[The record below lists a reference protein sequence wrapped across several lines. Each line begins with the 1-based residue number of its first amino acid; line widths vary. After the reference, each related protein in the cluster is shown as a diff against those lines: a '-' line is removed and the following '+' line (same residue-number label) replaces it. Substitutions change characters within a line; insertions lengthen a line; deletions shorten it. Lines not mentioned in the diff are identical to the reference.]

1 MQTSQISSIEANL
14 FEAIKAND
22 IKAVEELLKKNVP
35 LHSYNEENLTP
46 LMVAAKHGYQ
56 EIIKLLVSKGASLY
70 QRSGKINEEY
80 WGQGLT
86 AEKVAQVHRQFQ
98 AEDLLNTFAY
108 RYQNQYRSCVSAL
121 RTGDWSSL
129 SNRLFANYWH
139 DINAQGGEDG
149 QTILMQAAKISSLYM
164 VKNLLEV
171 GADVNRRD
179 GRLETALH
187 YASGNNRG
195 SIVALDTPDLSNDLK
210 TYYHAQN
217 CYHIVKTLV
226 EAGADVNA
234 QNIFKETPL
243 IRFIR
248 KGNKEVA
255 LFLIEQGADVNLRD
269 DGDISPL
276 NIAASNG
283 DIELASKLL
292 EKGADINE
300 IGFENKTPL
309 QWVFIYQKKDM
320 IRFLIEKGADV
331 NVPFEDGQTLA
342 RVAVDRYD
350 DEILDLLL
358 QSGAD
363 INIKDKYGKSALDWA
378 FLRGDKYILNV
389 IKKHQS
395 QPKKVGQNQVLPNL
409 NRSLNDHING

>member
-1 MQTSQISSIEANL
+1 MSFSQSERGVFS
-14 FEAIKAND
+14 FEKEMGEQVSPI
-22 IKAVEELLKKNVP
+22 
-35 LHSYNEENLTP
+35 T
-46 LMVAAKHGYQ
+46 
-56 EIIKLLVSKGASLY
+56 EIILSLIERNPSCLDNMIAEEQIEKDTFGDYAVLYGNWGKGCVKDRRYDSILAMACHHGDMDMVKFLLSKGASLY

-98 AEDLLNTFAY
+98 AEELLNTFVY

-121 RTGDWSSL
+121 RMGDWSCL
-129 SNRLFANYWH
+129 SNHLFANYWH

-149 QTILMQAAKISSLYM
+149 QTILMQTAKISLLYM

-187 YASGNNRG
+187 YASGNDRG

-210 TYYHAQN
+210 KYYHALN

-226 EAGADVNA
+226 EAGANLNA

-243 IRFIR
+243 IRFMR
-248 KGNKEVA
+248 KGNKDVA

-269 DGDISPL
+269 DGDVSAL

-292 EKGADINE
+292 EKGAD
-300 IGFENKTPL
+300 
-309 QWVFIYQKKDM
+309 
-320 IRFLIEKGADV
+320 V
-331 NVPFEDGQTLA
+331 NVTFEDGQTLA

-358 QSGAD
+358 QAGAD
-363 INIKDKYGKSALDWA
+363 INIKDKYGKSALYWA
-378 FLRGDKYILNV
+378 SIREDKYILNV

-395 QPKKVGQNQVLPNL
+395 QPKKIGQNQVLSNL
-409 NRSLNDHING
+409 TSSLNDHING

>member
-98 AEDLLNTFAY
+98 AEDLLNTFAF

-187 YASGNNRG
+187 YASGNDRG

-226 EAGADVNA
+226 EAGANLNA

-243 IRFIR
+243 IRFMR
-248 KGNKEVA
+248 KGDKEVA

-269 DGDISPL
+269 ENEISPL
-276 NIAASNG
+276 NIAASSG
-283 DIELASKLL
+283 DIELAGKLL

-309 QWVFIYQKKDM
+309 QWAFIYQKKEV

-331 NVPFEDGQTLA
+331 NVTFEDGQTLA

-358 QSGAD
+358 QAGAD
-363 INIKDKYGKSALDWA
+363 INIKDKYGKSALYWVMM
-378 FLRGDKYILNV
+378 RENEYILDV
-389 IKKHQS
+389 IRRHQIKP
-395 QPKKVGQNQVLPNL
+395 QNIAQNQVLPNL
-409 NRSLNDHING
+409 GRSLNERTNG